1 MKLNKIDIDIL
12 HSINHNSDQIDLIK
26 YDDLMIFDLDSL
38 VYSLND
44 YSKSDIIISI
54 NKLKELEL
62 F

>member
-26 YDDLMIFDLDSL
+26 EKDLMLFDIDSL
-38 VYSLND
+38 IYSLTD
-44 YSKSDIIISI
+44 YSKSDIIISL
-54 NKLKELEL
+54 NKLKELDL